1 MSVAYD
7 PVARHR
13 VIEKNAVRGKL
24 RKYYRFRTDRWYGG
38 VATGDCVGCGLSC
51 KFCWV
56 RDSILLSPQRQGKF
70 YDPNEVAR
78 KLLSKARKK
87 GIKQLRL
94 SGGEPTVGRSHLLQL
109 LDNLRWKGHLFILE
123 TNGILIGS
131 DKSYARDLAPFP
143 FLHVRVSI
151 KGCDRDE
158 FTMLT
163 GSKGDGFE
171 LQLRALEYLCNAGVG
186 CNPAVM
192 TSFSSPKKLERLR
205 RRIFAMV
212 PALMEEFEEEELI
225 LYPHVLNRL
234 NRFNLSYRRAFQ
246 PGSVPPETV

>member
-1 MSVAYD
+1 MQMVYD

-13 VIEKNAVRGKL
+13 TIEKMVARGEL

-38 VATGDCVGCGLSC
+38 IVTGDCVGCGLVC

-56 RDSILLSPQRQGKF
+56 RDPFLFSPKKQGHF
-70 YDPNEVAR
+70 YAPSEVAR

-87 GIKQLRL
+87 GLTQLRL
-94 SGGEPTVGRSHLLQL
+94 SGGEPTIGRSHLLRL
-109 LDNLRWKGHLFILE
+109 LDNLRWEGHLFILE

-131 DKSYARDLAPFP
+131 DDSYAQDLAAFS

-151 KGCDRDE
+151 KGCDRKE

-163 GSKGDGFE
+163 NSRPEGFD
-171 LQLRALEYLCNAGVG
+171 LQLGALEHLCNAGVS

-192 TSFSSPKKLERLR
+192 TSFSSPKKLEMLR
-205 RRIFAMV
+205 RRIFSMA
-212 PALMEEFEEEELI
+212 PYLMEEFEEEELI
-225 LYPHVLNRL
+225 LYPHVLDRL
-234 NRFNLSYRRAFQ
+234 NRFRLSYRTAFR
-246 PGSVPPETV
+246 PGDVPPETV

>member
-1 MSVAYD
+1 MASD
-7 PVARHR
+7 PVARHK
-13 VIEKNAVRGKL
+13 VIEKRVVKGEL

-38 VATGDCVGCGLSC
+38 IATGDCVGCGLFC

-56 RDSILLSPQRQGKF
+56 RDPILFNPRNVGSFHHPH
-70 YDPNEVAR
+70 EVAR
-78 KLLSKARKK
+78 KLRSRARRK
-87 GIKQLRL
+87 GLQQLRL
-94 SGGEPTVGRSHLLQL
+94 SGGEPTIGRSHLLQL
-109 LDNLRWKGHLFILE
+109 LDNLRWEGHHFILE

-131 DKSYARDLAPFP
+131 DKSYAKDLAAYP

-163 GSKGDGFE
+163 NAKPEGFE
-171 LQLRALEYLCNAGVG
+171 LQLRALEHLFDSGVS

-192 TSFSSPKKLERLR
+192 TSFSSPKTLERLR
-205 RRIFAMV
+205 RRIFVMT
-212 PALMEEFEEEELI
+212 PPLMEEFEEEELI
-225 LYPHVLNRL
+225 LYPHVVDRL
-234 NRFNLSYRRAFQ
+234 NRFNLSYRTAFR